1 VTSVRERSALGDVT
15 QDALFKKVGKGKGS
29 REILSPTDNIY
40 FFCKKMLKRSIFV
53 NLLEAVSEQA
63 ALLKTEHFY
72 FALTN
77 ETHGV
82 DYAQPN
88 MLNK

>member
-29 REILSPTDNIY
+29 KGILSPTDNIY
-40 FFCKKMLKRSIFV
+40 FFKKMLKRSIFV

-63 ALLKTEHFY
+63 ALLRTEHFY

-82 DYAQPN
+82 DYA
-88 MLNK
+88 